1 MRRKD
6 LVYAGRTLFGAP
18 PAKGQELSDQYY
30 AATPEP
36 VVAFMHEL
44 NAALWRM
51 GVPCKTEHNEVAPAQ
66 YELAPLFV
74 SANLAADHN
83 QIIMETM
90 RRIADRHDMTC
101 LLHEKPFAGV
111 NGSGKHNN
119 WSLLTD
125 GGVNLL
131 KPGRD
136 AAANRVFFT
145 FLMAVIA
152 AVDEYA
158 PMLRMSCAT
167 IGNES
172 RLGGAEAPPPI
183 LSVFL
188 GNRLQA
194 ALKSVAAGGEVPA
207 HAGEMM
213 HIGVSTLAEIK
224 RDDTDRNR
232 TSPFAFTG
240 NKFEFRMVGAS
251 QSLGLPNT
259 VLNTIVAE
267 SLMRMADALEAAPER
282 DAAWRALMA
291 DWYAAHE
298 RVLFNGNNYD
308 AAWARARGAARAA
321 RHRQHRGRDQRLC
334 RQADA
339 RRVRPPRRA
348 LRGGG
353 RWRGARVA
361 LGNYATQGRIE
372 AVTMVK
378 IARQSVLPACARYS
392 ATLAEAA
399 AASQRAG
406 VPAPAQTAMLRALNR
421 RMHACAVALDALEA
435 ALARADGGDA
445 LARAAAHRDLVRP
458 RMERLRACVD
468 ALERIVDKEHWPM
481 PSYGEMLFR
490 IV

>member
-1 MRRKD
+1 
-6 LVYAGRTLFGAP
+6 
-18 PAKGQELSDQYY
+18 
-30 AATPEP
+30 
-36 VVAFMHEL
+36 
-44 NAALWRM
+44 M

-308 AAWARARGAARAA
+308 VAWAARAA
-321 RHRQHRGRDQRLC
+321 RRGLPVIDNTVDAINVY
-334 RQADA
+334 ADKRTLDVFARHGVLSEGEALA
-339 RRVRPPRRA
+339 RRE
-348 LRGGG
+348 
-353 RWRGARVA
+353 VA

-406 VPAPAQTAMLRALNR
+406 VSAPAQTAMLRALNR